1 MQTTVSLN
9 KIKTML
15 ENAVTLE
22 MFTHYEHL
30 LANRPDFDG
39 IKEPMSFFIPRFDAF
54 VSLKEH
60 VNGRDPKKMI
70 LSKYVSGDLLNYLRK
85 LRQFGFLGNY
95 GGAVDLV
102 KYVLRFNASDVNLV
116 WIPKN
121 SCTYLKMHFLQF
133 EGDESRQNIKKNQF
147 HESCQTL
154 FGISYNEL
162 SEIKSEALAIVRHP
176 VERFVSCYLDKFVKP
191 VLTNKP
197 FEDFVRNHIKLAQNL
212 IRLPN
217 IDIRRSLTFSEFLY
231 YVSKQPQWSYDAHWR
246 PQVQFLRHIPNLKI
260 MTIDGFN
267 SLYVNP
273 NVSNNINANVSFGR
287 RFSLGDELSGEY
299 SDLLP
304 SEIGMIRVDLY
315 NQFVSKYH
323 YLILSDIYL
332 EDIDLYEDVVK
343 A

>member
-1 MQTTVSLN
+1 
-9 KIKTML
+9 ML
-15 ENAVTLE
+15 ENAVTLA
-22 MFTHYEHL
+22 MLTHYEHL

-60 VNGRDPKKMI
+60 VNGRDPKNLI
-70 LSKYVSGDLLNYLRK
+70 LSKYVSGDLLKYLRK
-85 LRQFGFLGNY
+85 LREFGFIGNY
-95 GGAVDLV
+95 GGSVDLV
-102 KYVLRFNASDVNLV
+102 RYVLRFNASNVNLV

-121 SCTYLKMHFLQF
+121 SCTYLKLHYLQF
-133 EGDESRQNIKKNQF
+133 EVEDTRQQIIKNQF

-154 FGISYNEL
+154 FGIAHDEL
-162 SEIKSEALAIVRHP
+162 SNLTNESLAVIRHP

-246 PQVQFLRHIPNLKI
+246 PQVQFLRHIPKLKI
-260 MTIDGFN
+260 MTIDRFN
-267 SLYVNP
+267 SLYMNT
-273 NVSNNINANVSFGR
+273 NESNNIGANISFGK
-287 RFSLGDELSGEY
+287 RFSLGDDLSGEY

-315 NQFVSKYH
+315 NQFVSKSH
-323 YLILSDIYL
+323 YLMLSDIYL

-343 A
+343 V